1 MAAWFRRRR
10 CDGVM
15 RLFDEA
21 HVVAGPVLTIADI
34 VKDPHYTARADI
46 VAVPDDDFGEV
57 RMQGVVPRFV
67 GTPGEVRHAGRS
79 LGADNRAIYLDRIGL
94 DEVELARLTEAG
106 VI

>member
-1 MAAWFRRRR
+1 
-10 CDGVM
+10 
-15 RLFDEA
+15 
-21 HVVAGPVLTIADI
+21 
-34 VKDPHYTARADI
+34 
-46 VAVPDDDFGEV
+46 
-57 RMQGVVPRFV
+57 MQGVVPRFV